1 MSKNYTHCNGF
12 VALLSTIIIGAVL
25 LLITVSAGQSG
36 WYTRFI
42 VLGTEAKQQSR
53 MFASGCIQEALAKL
67 LIEPNWVGDATSTYS
82 EGTCHIHPI
91 QSDFSLSPLVTIQ
104 ASGEVRG
111 AMTNIVSTFNMQ
123 DINMTGV
130 PEAVPATPPQT
141 SNNIL
146 PTEESYLEV
155 EVMP

>member
-1 MSKNYTHCNGF
+1 MLKKYTKNNGF

-25 LLITVSAGQSG
+25 LIITVSAGQSG
-36 WYTRFI
+36 WHTRFI

-53 MFASGCIQEALAKL
+53 MVARGCIQKALAKL
-67 LIEPNWVGDATSTYS
+67 LIEPNWGGDATSTYS
-82 EGTCHIHPI
+82 EGTCYVHPI
-91 QSDFSLSPLVTIQ
+91 QSDFSLSSVVTIQ

-130 PEAVPATPPQT
+130 PEAVAATPPQT
-141 SNNIL
+141 PSNNL

-155 EVMP
+155 QVMP